1 MINCSV
7 EINRINAVD
16 SCFLREQTSFL
27 PQLVDKT
34 KFCDLSYDYEEYIHY
49 TCNKYDF
56 SEF

>member
-1 MINCSV
+1 MLLTRV
-7 EINRINAVD
+7 
-16 SCFLREQTSFL
+16 FLREQTSFL